1 MTYAARKFLKL
12 IGMPVAC
19 IAMFI
24 VVGGHFAIYQG
35 VAWAQMVW
43 TYSQSTGSIA
53 QAVSDTFDGKHPCTM
68 CKRIVKTHKEQDP
81 KKHSL
86 RTIHKRMLVWTEGE
100 KHRVVA
106 PMLQRQY
113 SYPALAEPIFIVR
126 TKSPDVPIPIA
137 S

>member
-1 MTYAARKFLKL
+1 MSSAARNIFKL
-12 IGMPVAC
+12 IGLPVAC

-24 VVGGHFAIYQG
+24 VVGGHFAIYQS

-53 QAVSDTFDGKHPCTM
+53 QAVSDTFDGKHPCAM

-100 KHRVVA
+100 NHRVVA
-106 PMLQRQY
+106 PILRQY
-113 SYPALAEPIFIVR
+113 TYPYHTEPFYTVR
-126 TKSPDVPIPIA
+126 SKAPDAPIPIA

>member
-1 MTYAARKFLKL
+1 MTSAARKFLKL
-12 IGMPVAC
+12 IGLPVAC
-19 IAMFI
+19 IAMFV

-43 TYSQSTGSIA
+43 TYSQTTGSIS

-68 CKRIVKTHKEQDP
+68 CKRIVKTNKEQDT

-100 KHRVVA
+100 KHLVEA
-106 PMLQRQY
+106 PLVRRQH
-113 SYPALAEPIFIVR
+113 SYLSLPEPIFIVR
-126 TKSPDVPIPIA
+126 TEAPDVPIPIV